1 MEMQLSDADLIET
14 AMVQDVVVCPLA
26 TYEDKATCKDKSE
39 HDSGRSTARGIM
51 TAVVIAAP
59 FWALVAFTIYMLL

>member
-1 MEMQLSDADLIET
+1 MAHG
-14 AMVQDVVVCPLA
+14 AVVRPRA
-26 TYEDKATCKDKSE
+26 TYESRVE

-59 FWALVAFTIYMLL
+59 FWALVAFAVYLLL

>member
-1 MEMQLSDADLIET
+1 MEMQLSDADRIET
-14 AMVQDVVVCPLA
+14 GMAHDAVVRPRA
-26 TYEDKATCKDKSE
+26 TYESRVE

-59 FWALVAFTIYMLL
+59 FWALVAFAVYLLL